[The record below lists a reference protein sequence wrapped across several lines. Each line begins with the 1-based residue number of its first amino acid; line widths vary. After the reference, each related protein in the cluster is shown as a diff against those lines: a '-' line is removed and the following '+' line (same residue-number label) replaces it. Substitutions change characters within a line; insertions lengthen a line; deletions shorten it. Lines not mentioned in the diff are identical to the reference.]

1 MGTAFAVVVCIKG
14 NTAMQGI
21 LEQNIIAESL
31 INRTKG
37 SFGKKIGIVGSLF
50 GCWHKDL
57 SRPFTTKKSS
67 YRACLEC
74 GARKEFD
81 PRSLRTSGPFYYPPA
96 VL

>member
-1 MGTAFAVVVCIKG
+1 
-14 NTAMQGI
+14 MQGI

-37 SFGKKIGIVGSLF
+37 SFGKKIGFLGSLF

-57 SRPFTTKKSS
+57 GRPFTTKKSS